1 MPTTIKDVAKLA
13 EVSPSTV
20 SRVIADNPRI
30 SQATKEKVYK
40 AMKELRYKPNAIAR
54 SLANSKTMTLG
65 LIVPNSDLN
74 LFMNPFFMRAM
85 RGISIYAQKH
95 GYHIMYTHTSKME
108 EEMKYLNEYVNSN
121 LVDGIIL
128 MTTVKNDEC
137 IHYLKKE
144 NFPFVVIG
152 RPEHVEAT
160 LWVDNDN
167 FQAMYNVVNMLVSK
181 GHHKIGY
188 IGGSMDYNFSRDR
201 YEGYLRALNVR
212 GLPKEEGLIEH
223 EADFSMQFGYNAC
236 KRIYTAQHPTAI
248 VTTDDLLGYGALKYI
263 NEHGIKHVKVTG
275 FNNIAMNEFQKPAL
289 TSVDIH
295 AEELG
300 YQAAKLLIKTL
311 KHEEDS
317 NHFIVDTHIVE
328 R

>member
-1 MPTTIKDVAKLA
+1 MPITIKDVAKLA

-20 SRVIADNPRI
+20 SRVIADNPKI

-40 AMKELRYKPNAIAR
+40 AMEELRYKPNAIAR
-54 SLANSKTMTLG
+54 SLANRKTMTLG
-65 LIVPNSDLN
+65 LIVPNSDTN
-74 LFMNPFFMRAM
+74 LFLNPFFMRAM
-85 RGISIYAQKH
+85 RGISIYSQKH
-95 GYHIMYTHTSKME
+95 GYHIMYTYTSKIE
-108 EEMKYLNEYVNSN
+108 EEIKFLKEFVNSN

-128 MTTVKNDEC
+128 MTTVENDAC
-137 IHYLKKE
+137 IRYLKKE

-152 RPEHVEAT
+152 RPEHVEST

-167 FQAMYNVVNMLVSK
+167 FQAMYNVVNKLVSS
-181 GHHKIGY
+181 GHSEIGY
-188 IGGSMDYNFSRDR
+188 IGGSMSYNFSRDR
-201 YEGYLRALNVR
+201 YEGYLRALSVR
-212 GLPKEEGLIEH
+212 GIPINEGLIVH
-223 EADFSMQFGYNAC
+223 ESDFSMQFGYNAC
-236 KRIYTAQHPTAI
+236 ERIFKEHRPTAI
-248 VTTDDLLGYGALKYI
+248 VTTDDLLGYGALKYL
-263 NEHGIKHVKVTG
+263 NEQEILDVKVTG

-300 YQAAKLLIKTL
+300 YQAAKLLIKNL

-317 NHFIVDTHIVE
+317 NHFIVDTHIVD